1 MICRR
6 RRRRKGEEREEE
18 RERKKEGRK
27 EEEGKEAAWE
37 AKGREVSIEIGGVD
51 YGMALPYPLG
61 AYCERAMRLT
71 FPDIGLVIVL
81 SLILWVALSWR
92 L

>member
-51 YGMALPYPLG
+51 YGHGMRSGLG
-61 AYCERAMRLT
+61 GRSVGKKKETRRNGRRGR
-71 FPDIGLVIVL
+71 DK
-81 SLILWVALSWR
+81 
-92 L
+92 